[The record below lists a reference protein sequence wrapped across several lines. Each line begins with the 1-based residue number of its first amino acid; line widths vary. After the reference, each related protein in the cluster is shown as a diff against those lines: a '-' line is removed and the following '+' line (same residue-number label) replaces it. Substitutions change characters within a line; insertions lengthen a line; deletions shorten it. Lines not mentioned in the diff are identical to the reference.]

1 MIVTIIIYGYHNDK
15 IIKIIRIQRK
25 KIFKSLNIQYIQTL
39 TCISKH
45 YYNTC
50 LSKQYLSKQ
59 YLSKQYL
66 SKHVGVYNLG
76 LDVLKYV
83 KT

>member
-59 YLSKQYL
+59 YLSKY
-66 SKHVGVYNLG
+66 VGVYNLG